1 MEMAE
6 AAMKGE
12 VGCQERGQRGDLLA
26 RPLGARV
33 AALDW
38 SALGEALDARGCATT
53 GPILSPE
60 ECRAVI
66 ALYGRRERFRSKIVM
81 ARHNFGSGEY
91 QYFAYPLP
99 RLVATLRRRF
109 YECLSP
115 IANRWASA
123 LGGTTY
129 PADLKT
135 FLEACHAQGQAR
147 PTPLILRYE
156 AGDFNCL
163 HQDLYGEIAFPLQVA
178 ICLSRKDVD
187 FTGGEFL
194 LVEQRPRAQ
203 SRGEAV
209 ALEQGRAIIFANRY
223 RPVAGKRGAY
233 RTAMRHGVSRLHSG
247 ERYTLGLIFHDA
259 Q

>member
-1 MEMAE
+1 MATAE
-6 AAMKGE
+6 AILEGHVRPRK
-12 VGCQERGQRGDLLA
+12 RGRASNLLA
-26 RPLGARV
+26 RPLASRV

-38 SALGEALDARGCATT
+38 AALSEALDARGWATT
-53 GPILSPE
+53 ERLLSPE
-60 ECRAVI
+60 ECREVI
-66 ALYGRRERFRSKIVM
+66 ALYSRSERFRRKVIM
-81 ARHNFGSGEY
+81 ARHNYGSGEY

-99 RLVATLRRRF
+99 RLVAILRRRF
-109 YECLSP
+109 YQRLAP

-123 LGGTTY
+123 LGGMTY

-135 FLEACHAQGQAR
+135 ILETCHAGGQAR

-163 HQDLYGEIAFPLQVA
+163 HQDVYGEIAFPLQVA
-178 ICLSRKDVD
+178 ICLSRKDID

-203 SRGEAV
+203 SRGEAI
-209 ALEQGRAIIFANRY
+209 ALEQGRAIVFANRY
-223 RPVAGKRGAY
+223 RPVAGKRGTF
-233 RTAMRHGVSRLHSG
+233 RTTLRHGVSRLHSG

>member
-1 MEMAE
+1 MAE
-6 AAMKGE
+6 AAVQGGVQYGKL
-12 VGCQERGQRGDLLA
+12 GQIGNLLGL
-26 RPLGARV
+26 PLGARV
-33 AALDW
+33 GALDW
-38 SALGEALDARGCATT
+38 PALGDQLDARGYATT
-53 GPILSPE
+53 EPLLSPE
-60 ECRAVI
+60 ECRQVI
-66 ALYGRRERFRSKIVM
+66 ALYDRPERFRRKIVM
-81 ARHNFGSGEY
+81 ARHNYGSGEY

-99 RLVATLRRRF
+99 RPVASLRRQF
-109 YECLSP
+109 YRHLAP
-115 IANRWASA
+115 FANRWAAA
-123 LGGTTY
+123 LGGESY

-135 FLEACHAQGQAR
+135 LVETCHARGQVR

-178 ICLSRKDVD
+178 ICLSRRDVD

-209 ALEQGRAIIFANRY
+209 ALDQGQAIVFANRY
-223 RPVAGKRGAY
+223 RPVVGKRGHY
-233 RTAMRHGVSRLHSG
+233 RATLRHGVSRLHSG